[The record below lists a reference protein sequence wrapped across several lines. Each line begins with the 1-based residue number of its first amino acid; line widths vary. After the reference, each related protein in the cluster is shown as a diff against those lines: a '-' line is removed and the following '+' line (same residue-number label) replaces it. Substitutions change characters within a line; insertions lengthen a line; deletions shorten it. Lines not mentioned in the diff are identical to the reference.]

1 MMSDFGIK
9 NDQVRL
15 LMGQTLD
22 EKFAGTWSTM
32 DLQDLTKFADRFA
45 ELMTTEFIGLLE
57 YEIAML
63 EKYKTTSCN
72 DFDRRWHEGKIVHF
86 HRMMDKTKDHFGVE
100 E

>member
-1 MMSDFGIK
+1 MNERS
-9 NDQVRL
+9 
-15 LMGQTLD
+15 
-22 EKFAGTWSTM
+22 EKLAEQAEKYADDNFRGEPTWSEAFES
-32 DLQDLTKFADRFA
+32 KFA

-86 HRMMDKTKDHFGVE
+86 RRMIDKTKDHFGIE
-100 E
+100 

>member
-1 MMSDFGIK
+1 MNDRIK
-9 NDQVRL
+9 ELTVKAGFPDWSNHAIEFELDQ
-15 LMGQTLD
+15 
-22 EKFAGTWSTM
+22 FAG
-32 DLQDLTKFADRFA
+32 
-45 ELMTTEFIGLLE
+45 LMTAEFIGLLE

-86 HRMMDKTKDHFGVE
+86 KRMIDKTKDHFGVE

>member
-1 MMSDFGIK
+1 MNDRIK
-9 NDQVRL
+9 ELTVKAGFPDWSNHAIEFELDQ
-15 LMGQTLD
+15 
-22 EKFAGTWSTM
+22 FAG
-32 DLQDLTKFADRFA
+32 
-45 ELMTTEFIGLLE
+45 LMTAEFIGLLE

-86 HRMMDKTKDHFGVE
+86 RRMIDKTKDHFGVE

>member
-1 MMSDFGIK
+1 MNERIK
-9 NDQVRL
+9 ELTVKAGFPEWSNHAIEFELDQ
-15 LMGQTLD
+15 
-22 EKFAGTWSTM
+22 
-32 DLQDLTKFADRFA
+32 FA
-45 ELMTTEFIGLLE
+45 ELMTAEFIGLLQ

-86 HRMMDKTKDHFGVE
+86 RRMIDKTKDHFGVE

>member
-1 MMSDFGIK
+1 M
-9 NDQVRL
+9 NDRL
-15 LMGQTLD
+15 KELTVKAGFPDWSNHAIEFELD
-22 EKFAGTWSTM
+22 QFAG
-32 DLQDLTKFADRFA
+32 
-45 ELMTTEFIGLLE
+45 LMTAEFIGLLE

-86 HRMMDKTKDHFGVE
+86 RRMIDKTKDHFGVE

>member
-1 MMSDFGIK
+1 MNERILELAR
-9 NDQVRL
+9 QVWPDPN
-15 LMGQTLD
+15 TSHVNH
-22 EKFAGTWSTM
+22 EK
-32 DLQDLTKFADRFA
+32 FA

-86 HRMMDKTKDHFGVE
+86 RRMIDKTKDHFGVE
-100 E
+100 